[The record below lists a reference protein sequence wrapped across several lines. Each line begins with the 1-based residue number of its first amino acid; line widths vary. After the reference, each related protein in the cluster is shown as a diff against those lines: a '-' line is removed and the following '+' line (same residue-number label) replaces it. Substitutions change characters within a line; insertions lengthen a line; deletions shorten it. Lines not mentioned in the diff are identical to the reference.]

1 MLKTSRDSEIIYNG
15 GKASNSG
22 SELKAGG
29 KANHHG
35 SEPKE
40 AKSTIPEEE
49 ETAAATKQ
57 TTKQK

>member
-29 KANHHG
+29 KAKVICG
-35 SEPKE
+35 GGE
-40 AKSTIPEEE
+40 ASDAEHMLRHDGWRYCSRRT
-49 ETAAATKQ
+49 
-57 TTKQK
+57 